1 MTRNHNHDNA
11 SSSSTRK
18 RKKRKSFKTFDKGD
32 VAPWSYVN
40 HDVLFLVMM
49 QLRVVDFVAFSGVCK
64 SWRAFALYN
73 KKTFMASKP
82 PMRIFFEHYSD
93 NTMLWCLKD
102 FEGRNFRT
110 IVPDSQGRKCVGCT
124 CGYLILTRG
133 KTHDFWLVN
142 PITRHELY
150 FHGFSLYEGAGL
162 ECTGGLLVFSPS
174 ISRGLLVFSP
184 SISGW
189 VFVLLHENEWCEGNI
204 SFYIAGKRGWNHVYS
219 NHRIL
224 DIHVF
229 KGKIYTLD
237 TDFCVC
243 ELKLLPNQKHKWT
256 LLEIKNFPKPYMFS
270 PEFVSSSES
279 LYVIDH
285 YAPHKVLEI
294 DIGEMKW
301 VSPEKT
307 IQEYAIF
314 LSNGRIRSSA
324 AIKPES
330 WAGPWTHYK
339 SYDCFHDTDKDQLD
353 IIHYNTMWYFPH
365 DCLNVNLLDE

>member
-1 MTRNHNHDNA
+1 MNDNA
-11 SSSSTRK
+11 SSSTRK
-18 RKKRKSFKTFDKGD
+18 RKKRKSFKTLDKGD
-32 VAPWSYVN
+32 VA
-40 HDVLFLVMM
+40 HC
-49 QLRVVDFVAFSGVCK
+49 GVCK
-64 SWRAFALYN
+64 LWRSFALYN
-73 KKTFMASKP
+73 KNTFMASKP

-102 FEGRNFRT
+102 FEGRNFKT
-110 IVPDSQGRKCVGCT
+110 IVPDSEGRKCVGCT

-133 KTHDFWLVN
+133 
-142 PITRHELY
+142 
-150 FHGFSLYEGAGL
+150 AGL
-162 ECTGGLLVFSPS
+162 ECTVGLLVFSPS
-174 ISRGLLVFSP
+174 ISGGLLVFSP

-229 KGKIYTLD
+229 KGNIYTLD
-237 TDFCVC
+237 TDFCVR
-243 ELKLLPNQKHKWT
+243 ELKLLPNRKHKWT

-270 PEFVSSSES
+270 TEFVSSSES

-307 IQEYAIF
+307 IEEYAIF
-314 LSNGRIRSSA
+314 LSNGGIRSSA

-330 WAGPWTHYK
+330 WAGPWTDYK
-339 SYDCFHDTDKDQLD
+339 SYDCFLDTNKNRLD
-353 IIHYNTMWYFPH
+353 IFDFNTIWYFPH
-365 DCLNVNLLDE
+365 DCLNVNLLDK